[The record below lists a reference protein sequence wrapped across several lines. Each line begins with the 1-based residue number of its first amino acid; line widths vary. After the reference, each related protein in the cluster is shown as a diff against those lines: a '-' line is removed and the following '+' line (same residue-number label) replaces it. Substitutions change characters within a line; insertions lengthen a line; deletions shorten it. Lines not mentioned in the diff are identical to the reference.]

1 MGRHAHSADL
11 TGVNDAGHR
20 GSIIARGNALPRD
33 PPPILADMPARP
45 RRPPKQRPPDP
56 DRVGATRR
64 LFLAVPLPDPLR
76 HHITT
81 LIDSLAAEGW
91 PIRWVN
97 PVGAHLTLHFLGE
110 TAPEHGELLRLGLS
124 GTVGRHARFDLESAQ
139 LGVFP
144 GLDRPRILWL
154 GLTGPLQKL
163 VNLRDDLVSPLH
175 QLGFAIERGPFRPHI
190 TLGRV
195 RDGAP
200 PDLPVAIQKRLAI
213 EAMESLSAIALPVAE
228 VVLYQSMLSSD
239 GARYVALARFPLAAD
254 APRHD
259 G

>member
-1 MGRHAHSADL
+1 MTA
-11 TGVNDAGHR
+11 TQV
-20 GSIIARGNALPRD
+20 IARANTPPRD

-81 LIDSLAAEGW
+81 LIDALSAEGW
-91 PIRWVN
+91 PVRWVN
-97 PVGAHLTLHFLGE
+97 PEGAHLTLHFLGE
-110 TAPEHGELLRLGLS
+110 TAPERGELLRLGLS
-124 GTVGRHARFDLESAQ
+124 GTMARHPRFDLESAQ

-144 GLDRPRILWL
+144 GLDRPRVLWL
-154 GLTGPLQKL
+154 GLTGPLQRL
-163 VNLRDDLVSPLH
+163 VDLRDDLVAPLR

-200 PDLPVAIQKRLAI
+200 PDLPVAIQQRLTT
-213 EAMESLSAIALPVAE
+213 EATEPLSAIALPVVE
-228 VVLYQSMLSSD
+228 VVLYQSVLSSE
-239 GARYVALARFPLAAD
+239 GARYVALARFPLASE
-254 APRHD
+254 APATSGRHT